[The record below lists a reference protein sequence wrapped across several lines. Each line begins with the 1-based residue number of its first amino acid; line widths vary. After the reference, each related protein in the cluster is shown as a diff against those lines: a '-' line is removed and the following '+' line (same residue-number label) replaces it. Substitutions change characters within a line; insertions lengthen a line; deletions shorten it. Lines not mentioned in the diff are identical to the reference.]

1 MTLVALGETGIDMDF
16 LSDLAQAII
25 SDFTEQGIC
34 FPQHADVADLA
45 SRYLEMRIRRIEPA
59 PRTVHFSEEIHH
71 SLGDLVRS
79 EDFRR
84 GSKAVEAWTTV
95 FYLRHLFEIGGTVLP
110 HLSERVNHTEERDGL
125 LWDYAMHHMHLSRN
139 AGKGGFV
146 ERSDWLLL
154 AIVADKDAY
163 FVDVRPHTDPDRL
176 QWVRQ
181 DLLTIVH
188 SNWPEL
194 TASRA
199 LNGVSGDTITD
210 IEKRELRRKKAN
222 LVHNIAGKAI
232 APLGWGT
239 TADGHS
245 TLCRF
250 LADKLL
256 HELEQQQRLIDAQP
270 DALHAEFL
278 GRGMGSHVR
287 PNFRLICRRDLNV
300 AEHQVRKLCS
310 SEGFSRDL
318 WHVGFAIIETNTGSL
333 VVA

>member
-1 MTLVALGETGIDMDF
+1 MDF
-16 LSDLAQAII
+16 LSDLAQAIV
-25 SDFTEQGIC
+25 SDFTEQGIS

-45 SRYLEMRIRRIEPA
+45 SRYLEMQIRRIEPV
-59 PRTVHFSEEIHH
+59 PRRVHFSEEIHH
-71 SLGDLVRS
+71 SLGNLVRS
-79 EDFRR
+79 EDSTRS
-84 GSKAVEAWTTV
+84 SKAVEAWTTV
-95 FYLRHLFEIGGTVLP
+95 FYLRHLFEIGGSVLP
-110 HLSERVNHTEERDGL
+110 HLTDRVNHTEKRDGL

-139 AGKGGFV
+139 AGKSGFV
-146 ERSDWLLL
+146 ERSDWLLF
-154 AIVADKDAY
+154 AIVADQDAY

-188 SNWPEL
+188 GNWPKL
-194 TASRA
+194 TASRV
-199 LNGVSGDTITD
+199 LHGVTGDTVTD
-210 IEKRELRRKKAN
+210 IEKQELRRKNTN
-222 LVHNIAGKAI
+222 LVHDVAGYAI

-256 HELEQQQRLIDAQP
+256 HELEQQQRLLDGQS

-278 GRGMGSHVR
+278 GKGMRSDVR
-287 PNFRLICRRDLNV
+287 PSFRLVCKRDLNV
-300 AEHQVRKLCS
+300 SEDQVTKLCS

-318 WHVGFAIIETNTGSL
+318 WHVGFAIIEMNTRCL